1 MAMKLKT
8 KLSFGLSFLFVVI
21 ISFGILAIFYI
32 NLLSNDSN
40 RVLKNNHESLVYC
53 NNMLK
58 ALEDIPAKKSAA
70 TLFNDNL
77 DKQEKNITETGEG
90 EATKELRKNFNELLA
105 NPSDLS
111 NYPQIRQSIQLIND
125 LNQQAILRKNA
136 VAQKTAEDAN
146 LWLTVIFVVI
156 ALVTFTFV
164 VNFPQIIS
172 TPVRLLNEG
181 IRAIANKEYD
191 KRIYLKQDDEFG
203 ELVHAF
209 NSMAEKLDGYEH
221 SNLAKIKFEKSRIET
236 IINQMRDAIIG
247 LDGKGNIL
255 FLNEVAQNL
264 LGLKEADIMGKYAAD
279 IALKNDLMR
288 NLLQGENKKELK
300 IFADNKES
308 YFNKDVLNVIDNEII
323 IGKVIVLRNIT
334 PFHELNEA
342 KTNFIATVSH
352 ELKTPISSIK
362 MSAKLLTDSRVGHLN
377 TEQKDLIRSIADD
390 ADRLLKI
397 TGELLNMSQVE
408 TGNLQLKIQQA
419 NPAEIIAQAIQ
430 AIQFQAQQKNMV
442 ISKNMQQTLP
452 FILADTEKT
461 SWVLINFLTNAIKYS
476 GESSAIEVAA
486 YPNDQAVVFSVTDH
500 GKGIDEKYLPKIFDR
515 YFKVPGTQERTGTGL
530 GLSISKEFIEAQNG
544 QIWATSEIGEG
555 SRFNFSLPVMTN

>member
-21 ISFGILAIFYI
+21 LSFGILAIFYI
-32 NLLSNDSN
+32 NRLSNDSD

-58 ALEDIPAKKSAA
+58 ALEDIPAKKSATA
-70 TLFNDNL
+70 FFDANL
-77 DKQEKNITETGEG
+77 TKQETNITEPG
-90 EATKELRKNFNELLA
+90 EADATHELRKNFTELIA
-105 NPSDLS
+105 NPDDPS
-111 NYPQIRQSIQLIND
+111 NYSQIRQSIQLIND

-136 VAQKTAEDAN
+136 IAKKTAEDAN
-146 LWLTVIFVVI
+146 LWLTVIFVVLGLI
-156 ALVTFTFV
+156 TFTFV

-181 IRAIANKEYD
+181 IRAIAEKNYT
-191 KRIYLKQDDEFG
+191 KRIHLKQDDEFG
-203 ELVHAF
+203 ELVNAF
-209 NSMAEKLDGYEH
+209 NSMAEKLDEYEH

-264 LGLKEADIMGKYAAD
+264 LGLKESAIMGRYAAD
-279 IALKNDLMR
+279 IAVKNDLMR
-288 NLLQGENKKELK
+288 SLLQGEDKKELK

-308 YFNKDVLNVIDNEII
+308 YFNKDVLDVTDNETV

-362 MSAKLLTDSRVGHLN
+362 MSAKLLTDNRIGNLN
-377 TEQKDLIRSIADD
+377 GEQQDLIRSITDD
-390 ADRLLKI
+390 SDRLLKI
-397 TGELLNMSQVE
+397 TSELLNMSQVE
-408 TGNLQLKIQQA
+408 TGNLQLKLQQA
-419 NPAEIIAQAIQ
+419 NPEDIIGSAIL
-430 AIQFQAQQKNMV
+430 AVQFQAQQKN
-442 ISKNMQQTLP
+442 ILIKQNIATNLP
-452 FILADTEKT
+452 SVLADTEKT
-461 SWVLINFLTNAIKYS
+461 SWVLINFLTNAVKYS
-476 GESSAIEVAA
+476 AESSEIEIAV
-486 YPNDQAVVFSVTDH
+486 YTNDHNVVFSVTDH

-515 YFKVPGTQERTGTGL
+515 YFKVPGTQERSGTGL
-530 GLSISKEFIEAQNG
+530 GLSISKEFIEAQSG
-544 QIWATSEIGEG
+544 HIWATSQIGEG
-555 SRFNFSLPVMTN
+555 SCFYFSLSQYEK